1 MEVCIVSII
10 YEALQKTQVEDELQ
24 HIPSSQDEMTK
35 DDWIDVGISLMI
47 AFLLAMIMVAHYP
60 QFNNK
65 SKDILLSKKNSKV
78 VSILKVSE
86 ETVKPVVKQASD
98 ATIIGVPFDEAAYK
112 LNHTLNGVFVSE
124 EEKIAMV
131 NNRFF
136 NIGDSIDGMKVVSI
150 EPDKIKLQNKNNILE
165 LRIVV

>member
-1 MEVCIVSII
+1 MSII
-10 YEALQKTQVEDELQ
+10 YEALQKTQVEDETQNTL
-24 HIPSSQDEMTK
+24 SSQYEMTR
-35 DDWIDVGISLMI
+35 DDWIDVGISLVI
-47 AFLLAMIMVAHYP
+47 AFLLAIIIVAHYP

-65 SKDILLSKKNSKV
+65 SRSIAITKKNSAAAPMLETPDETIKPATP
-78 VSILKVSE
+78 LKM
-86 ETVKPVVKQASD
+86 T
-98 ATIIGVPFDEAAYK
+98 TVPFDEAAYK

-150 EPDKIKLQNKNNILE
+150 EADKIKLQNMHGMIE
-165 LRIVV
+165 LLIAV